1 MYNHAPDDYICPIC
15 LGIEGVEN
23 EHTLLQRNDL
33 VYRDELVT
41 VFMNSFSI
49 DKNPGRV
56 IVVPNAHF
64 ENMYDLPPAYGARIF
79 EISQKMAL
87 ALKELYR
94 CEGITI
100 LQNNE
105 PAGNQHAF
113 HYHLHVFPRYTDD
126 RLYENISQKQIALP
140 EERQVYAKQLKEWL
154 EKNP

>member
-1 MYNHAPDDYICPIC
+1 MYNHVLADYVCPIC

-33 VYRDELVT
+33 VYRDELVA

-64 ENMYDLPPAYGARIF
+64 ENMYDLPPVYGARIF

-87 ALKELYR
+87 AFKEVYH
-94 CEGITI
+94 CDGVTI

-113 HYHLHVFPRYTDD
+113 HYHLHIFPRYTDD
-126 RLYENISQKQIALP
+126 RLYEHISQKQIALP
-140 EERQVYAKQLKEWL
+140 EERQAYAKQLKEWL